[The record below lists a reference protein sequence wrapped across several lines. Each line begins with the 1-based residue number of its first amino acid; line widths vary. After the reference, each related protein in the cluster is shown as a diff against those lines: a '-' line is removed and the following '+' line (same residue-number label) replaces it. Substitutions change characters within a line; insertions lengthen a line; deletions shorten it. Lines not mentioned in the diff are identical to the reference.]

1 MGQIANQM
9 LVEWCC
15 KIAQRTKWKKGIP
28 EKRSRKKNADRG
40 NGRISEK
47 ADQSDGKREAD

>member
-28 EKRSRKKNADRG
+28 EKKHIPWKK
-40 NGRISEK
+40 ITPE
-47 ADQSDGKREAD
+47 KRERAKNYWKIF